1 MKLSKFVSLF
11 LALNL
16 GAYAYSLD
24 SESNSD
30 LNPNARSNLQ
40 QVAIEGTVTDAATG
54 ELLPGANIIIKG
66 TTQGSITDLDGKYSV
81 NAEEGDVLVIS
92 FVGYMVQEVTVGTET
107 TINIT
112 LELDIQALDEIV
124 VVGYGTQKR
133 VEVTGAISTVD
144 ADEITA
150 VPVAT
155 AEQALQGR
163 AAGVVVINNGSP
175 GTEATV
181 RIRGIGTVNYNGPLI
196 VIDGVVAA
204 GMSDVNPNDIESV
217 QVLKDASTA
226 AIYGSQGSNGIIMI
240 TTKKGVPGTVKV
252 DLDAYWGQQW
262 NNNRFDVL
270 NVSQYI
276 DYAGSADVTTPPPV
290 LGDAA
295 RLGLAET
302 DWQEQLFQKG
312 FMQNYNLALSGG
324 GLNSSYRIS
333 GGYTGQDG
341 IIKTTGFERY
351 NFRANSDFKHG
362 RLTVGENLAVSFG
375 DMNPEPNS
383 GGRSLLE
390 HAIKSP
396 PYLPVYNAGNLGGF
410 QGPNSPHDGQDAENP
425 VRVLELNSY
434 DTKTTSI
441 IGNLWAELEIID
453 GLKFRS
459 VAGLEDIKLQD
470 DQFFPSFNDDDLG
483 STHSRT
489 FALVRKNTL
498 AYRSLIFTNSL
509 NYSQTF
515 AGRHNLEVLGLMEYS
530 TIDNSRTEVESR
542 DLISDEVEQVGN
554 TSSNVKS
561 ESLEYIR
568 IGYLGRLNYNFD
580 QKYLIAASY
589 RADASSRFGSN
600 NRWGYFPSV
609 AAGWRINKESFMEN
623 ISALSNLKL
632 RFSWGKAGNDKIA
645 NYAYA
650 TTLTSDM
657 NYVINNAAATGTTVS
672 GAANPDLK
680 WEETT
685 MTNFGLDLGLLNN
698 QFTFAAEYY
707 INTSDDLLMN
717 LTTSPSLGIFTR
729 AKSANVG
736 SVETKGFEFQMGYN
750 DFEGDF
756 QWSASLNLGT
766 FNSEVLSLGGL
777 DAVQMNQF
785 ENEGLTRLQV
795 GEPAFYFYGWQF
807 NGIFASDQEASEY
820 LGGGQSGAQG
830 GDFRIDD
837 VAGPDDA
844 DGNPTGPDGIIDAND
859 RTNIGNPFPSISLGL
874 NFNASYKGLDLNIL
888 ILGSYGN
895 DVYNTNIYD
904 LEGMPR
910 LFNAGTAVLNR
921 WTPTNPSNT
930 VPRPGVGRNVEASS
944 RFVEDGSYTRVKNIT
959 LGYTIPSGVFRNV
972 LSHVRVYVSAQNLLT
987 FTNYSGLDPEV
998 GAYSVASNSPAM
1010 IGQPRYYSEGY
1021 PVTNFQ
1027 NGIDYGGYPIPKSF
1041 IAGLQ
1046 ISF

>member
-1 MKLSKFVSLF
+1 
-11 LALNL
+11 
-16 GAYAYSLD
+16 
-24 SESNSD
+24 
-30 LNPNARSNLQ
+30 
-40 QVAIEGTVTDAATG
+40 
-54 ELLPGANIIIKG
+54 
-66 TTQGSITDLDGKYSV
+66 
-81 NAEEGDVLVIS
+81 
-92 FVGYMVQEVTVGTET
+92 
-107 TINIT
+107 
-112 LELDIQALDEIV
+112 
-124 VVGYGTQKR
+124 
-133 VEVTGAISTVD
+133 
-144 ADEITA
+144 
-150 VPVAT
+150 
-155 AEQALQGR
+155 
-163 AAGVVVINNGSP
+163 
-175 GTEATV
+175 
-181 RIRGIGTVNYNGPLI
+181 
-196 VIDGVVAA
+196 
-204 GMSDVNPNDIESV
+204 
-217 QVLKDASTA
+217 
-226 AIYGSQGSNGIIMI
+226 
-240 TTKKGVPGTVKV
+240 
-252 DLDAYWGQQW
+252 
-262 NNNRFDVL
+262 
-270 NVSQYI
+270 
-276 DYAGSADVTTPPPV
+276 
-290 LGDAA
+290 
-295 RLGLAET
+295 
-302 DWQEQLFQKG
+302 
-312 FMQNYNLALSGG
+312 
-324 GLNSSYRIS
+324 
-333 GGYTGQDG
+333 
-341 IIKTTGFERY
+341 
-351 NFRANSDFKHG
+351 
-362 RLTVGENLAVSFG
+362 
-375 DMNPEPNS
+375 
-383 GGRSLLE
+383 
-390 HAIKSP
+390 
-396 PYLPVYNAGNLGGF
+396 
-410 QGPNSPHDGQDAENP
+410 
-425 VRVLELNSY
+425 
-434 DTKTTSI
+434 
-441 IGNLWAELEIID
+441 
-453 GLKFRS
+453 
-459 VAGLEDIKLQD
+459 
-470 DQFFPSFNDDDLG
+470 
-483 STHSRT
+483 
-489 FALVRKNTL
+489 
-498 AYRSLIFTNSL
+498 
-509 NYSQTF
+509 
-515 AGRHNLEVLGLMEYS
+515 MEYS

-874 NFNASYKGLDLNIL
+874 NFNASYKGLDLSIL

-944 RFVEDGSYTRVKNIT
+944 RFIEDGSYTRVKNIT

-998 GAYSVASNSPAM
+998 GA
-1010 IGQPRYYSEGY
+1010 
-1021 PVTNFQ
+1021 
-1027 NGIDYGGYPIPKSF
+1027 
-1041 IAGLQ
+1041 
-1046 ISF
+1046 